1 MGAKI
6 SRKES
11 TCNEKS
17 ESQENINLILEP
29 NFDWA
34 TVKEKNNGDDDN
46 DDDLKSDYV
55 VSYVI
60 TYIFPKK
67 KNNNF

>member
-46 DDDLKSDYV
+46 NDDLKSDYV
-55 VSYVI
+55 VSYLLYV
-60 TYIFPKK
+60 YFS
-67 KNNNF
+67 